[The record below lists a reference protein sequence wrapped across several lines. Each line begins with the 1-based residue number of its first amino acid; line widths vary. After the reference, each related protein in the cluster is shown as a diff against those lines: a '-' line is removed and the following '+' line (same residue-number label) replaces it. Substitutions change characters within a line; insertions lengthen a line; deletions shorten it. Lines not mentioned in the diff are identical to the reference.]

1 MMVRAFV
8 ALELSPEI
16 KEELRKAQE
25 SLKEC
30 GARLA
35 YVNPEIIHITVKFLG
50 EVDEKNLEK
59 VVAAL
64 KPIKCDPFAVT
75 AKTVTADND
84 KRPRT
89 VWCTIEDEGKS
100 GRLFT
105 LVENATAALGF
116 PRETRKFI
124 PHATV
129 ARVKWPEPVLLP
141 ALAKIKTRSYGTC
154 MITGFK
160 LKKSTLTP
168 QGPIYEDLLAV
179 TW

>member
-25 SLKEC
+25 SLKES
-30 GARLA
+30 GAHLA
-35 YVNPEIIHITVKFLG
+35 YVNPDIIHITVKFLG
-50 EVDEKNLEK
+50 EVEARNLEK
-59 VVAAL
+59 VIASL
-64 KPIKCDPFAVT
+64 KTIRFSPFVVT

-100 GRLFT
+100 GRLFAI
-105 LVENATAALGF
+105 VEEAMAALGF
-116 PRETRKFI
+116 IRETRKFT

-129 ARVKWPEPVLLP
+129 ARVKRPEPMLLP

-154 MITGFK
+154 TIAGFK